1 MIDLAKVPHELFAP
15 ILAGNLRRVA
25 PARKLVGHFLEA
37 VRLRLAA
44 DACWLTHGGRGERLL
59 PGGRLLCGDPLLC
72 DEALAGSYLR
82 REYPVIPPGL
92 ALASVAVHG
101 RQVAVVCA
109 AWRGGAVEPAARRA
123 LERLCGVLEEELA
136 RREEERL
143 TRVLDRIR
151 EKIVSELRPLDLA
164 YQILD
169 GLHQL
174 VEYDHSA
181 AFLAYDGE
189 SGAFRVEAE
198 KIVWTKAKSPFVGRE
213 IPVSPERIAR
223 ICRAI
228 EIREMGGGGE
238 EPAVAAAPAGAEPAM
253 ARAAGAASAEPAA
266 EPTSPAAPED
276 DREEFG
282 ELLDYQLEAGMPPVT
297 SLLWAPLFFGDEFL
311 GILKMAAWRRPPF
324 ARRDVEVV
332 ERFLPAAA
340 VSMRNARVNRSLEMQ
355 AVEAE
360 VKASLVTLAAA
371 VAHDVNNA
379 VGSILPLAQQ
389 MRFEL
394 RHPRLDESGRVERET
409 LDRDLSVIIDN
420 ARLCQRIFSNML
432 RVAGAGR
439 SSEGPVDPAQ
449 VVAETMPLLLALAGR
464 RGIEIALDLA
474 PDLPPVRFRRQD
486 LQHIVLN
493 LVRNSLE
500 ALAPGGPGEPP
511 RGGSGGGGRVVI
523 ALNLSDGSD
532 GSEGS
537 EAAKGAKGAK
547 GTKGVQR
554 QGGGEGAGV
563 ELSVADDGPGIP
575 PELLPK
581 VQEPFFSTRPG
592 GTGLGLA
599 ICRALAWQNG
609 ATLSIESPIV
619 APAELALAAA
629 PAGLRAVAAPPPLVA
644 GGPAGRDGEAGG
656 SDGTGGTGGTGGGG
670 GGTRVT
676 LHLAAEPRPA
686 AAEAR

>member
-1 MIDLAKVPHELFAP
+1 MIDLARVPHELFAP
-15 ILAGNLRRVA
+15 ILAGNLRQVA
-25 PARKLVGHFLEA
+25 PARKLVGHFLEG

-109 AWRGGAVEPAARRA
+109 AWRRGTVEPAARRA

-164 YQILD
+164 YQVLD

-189 SGAFRVEAE
+189 SGALRVEAE

-223 ICRAI
+223 ISRAI
-228 EIREMGGGGE
+228 EVRAMIGGSGAGGAAPGL
-238 EPAVAAAPAGAEPAM
+238 PAALAALAAQTAPAAPAAPA
-253 ARAAGAASAEPAA
+253 
-266 EPTSPAAPED
+266 D
-276 DREEFG
+276 DSEEFG

-297 SLLWAPLFFGDEFL
+297 SLLSAPLFFGDEFL
-311 GILKMAAWRRPPF
+311 GILKMAAWRRSPF

-360 VKASLVTLAAA
+360 VKATLVTLAAA

-394 RHPRLDESGRVERET
+394 RHPSPAERSERLERAERET

-464 RGIEIALDLA
+464 RGIDIALDLA

-486 LQHIVLN
+486 LQHVVLN

-500 ALAPGGPGEPP
+500 ALAPGGPGDLP
-511 RGGSGGGGRVVI
+511 RGDPRNPRAGGGRVEI
-523 ALNLSDGSD
+523 ALGL
-532 GSEGS
+532 
-537 EAAKGAKGAK
+537 AK
-547 GTKGVQR
+547 GTKGAKGR
-554 QGGGEGAGV
+554 DGGEGAAV

-575 PELLPK
+575 AELLSK

-599 ICRALAWQNG
+599 ICRALAWQNS

-619 APAELALAAA
+619 APAEPALAAA
-629 PAGLRAVAAPPPLVA
+629 PAGLRAAAAAPAVHQ
-644 GGPAGRDGEAGG
+644 GNPAGWDGETAG
-656 SDGTGGTGGTGGGG
+656 S
-670 GGTRVT
+670 GTRVT
-676 LHLAAEPRPA
+676 LRLGAEPRPA

>member
-72 DEALAGSYLR
+72 DEALASRYLR

-109 AWRGGAVEPAARRA
+109 AWRSGAVEAAGRRA

-164 YQILD
+164 YQVLD

-189 SGAFRVEAE
+189 SGALRVEAE

-228 EIREMGGGGE
+228 EVRAMTGAGGAG
-238 EPAVAAAPAGAEPAM
+238 VTAPAA
-253 ARAAGAASAEPAA
+253 
-266 EPTSPAAPED
+266 PTSPAVPAAPAEGD
-276 DREEFG
+276 EEFG

-297 SLLWAPLFFGDEFL
+297 SLLSAPLFFGDEFL

-360 VKASLVTLAAA
+360 VKATLVTLAAA

-394 RHPRLDESGRVERET
+394 RHPPPSERSERSERVERET

-486 LQHIVLN
+486 LQHVVLN

-500 ALAPGGPGEPP
+500 ALAPGGPGDPP
-511 RGGSGGGGRVVI
+511 RGPGSRDPGDPGAGGGRAERAPRSGGGGRIEI
-523 ALNLSDGSD
+523 ALGL
-532 GSEGS
+532 
-537 EAAKGAKGAK
+537 AKGAKGAK
-547 GTKGVQR
+547 GGD
-554 QGGGEGAGV
+554 GGEGAV

-575 PELLPK
+575 PELLSK

-619 APAELALAAA
+619 APAELTLTAA
-629 PAGLRAVAAPPPLVA
+629 PAGPRAAAAAPPVHQ
-644 GGPAGRDGEAGG
+644 GNPAGWDGETA
-656 SDGTGGTGGTGGGG
+656 G

-676 LHLAAEPRPA
+676 LRLGAEPRPA

>member
-72 DEALAGSYLR
+72 DEALASRYLR

-109 AWRGGAVEPAARRA
+109 AWRRGTVEPAARRA

-164 YQILD
+164 YQVLD

-189 SGAFRVEAE
+189 SGALRVEAE

-228 EIREMGGGGE
+228 EVRAMIGGSGAGG
-238 EPAVAAAPAGAEPAM
+238 AGGAAPGL
-253 ARAAGAASAEPAA
+253 
-266 EPTSPAAPED
+266 PAAPGVQAATAATATQEEGS
-276 DREEFG
+276 EEFG

-297 SLLWAPLFFGDEFL
+297 SLLSAPLFFGDEFL

-360 VKASLVTLAAA
+360 VKATLVTLAAA

-394 RHPRLDESGRVERET
+394 RHPPPSERSERAERET

-486 LQHIVLN
+486 LQHVVLN

-500 ALAPGGPGEPP
+500 ALAPGGPGDPP
-511 RGGSGGGGRVVI
+511 RSAGSGGRVEI
-523 ALNLSDGSD
+523 ALSLSQGAQ
-532 GSEGS
+532 G
-537 EAAKGAKGAK
+537 AKGAKGAT
-547 GTKGVQR
+547 GGD
-554 QGGGEGAGV
+554 GGEGAVV

-575 PELLPK
+575 AELLSK

-619 APAELALAAA
+619 SPAELALAAA
-629 PAGLRAVAAPPPLVA
+629 PAGPRAAAAAPAV
-644 GGPAGRDGEAGG
+644 GQGNPAGRAGETA
-656 SDGTGGTGGTGGGG
+656 G
-670 GGTRVT
+670 GGTRVI
-676 LHLAAEPRPA
+676 LRLGAEPRPA
-686 AAEAR
+686 AAEAW

>member
-25 PARKLVGHFLEA
+25 PSRKLVGHFLEA

-44 DACWLTHGGRGERLL
+44 DACWLTHGGQGERLL

-72 DEALAGSYLR
+72 DEELASRYLR

-92 ALASVAVHG
+92 ALASLSVHG

-109 AWRGGAVEPAARRA
+109 AWRRGAVEPAARRG
-123 LERLCGVLEEELA
+123 LERLCGVMEEELT

-151 EKIVSELRPLDLA
+151 EKIVSELRPRDLA

-174 VEYDHSA
+174 VDYDHSS

-189 SGAFRVEAE
+189 SGALRVEAE

-228 EIREMGGGGE
+228 EIRTSGGAG
-238 EPAVAAAPAGAEPAM
+238 GAEPALLLD
-253 ARAAGAASAEPAA
+253 GG
-266 EPTSPAAPED
+266 
-276 DREEFG
+276 EELG

-297 SLLWAPLFFGDEFL
+297 SLLSAPLFFGDEFL

-340 VSMRNARVNRSLEMQ
+340 VSMRNARVNRSLETQ

-360 VKASLVTLAAA
+360 VKATLVTLSAA

-379 VGSILPLAQQ
+379 IGSILPLAQQ

-394 RHPRLDESGRVERET
+394 RHPRSERSEEADRAERET
-409 LDRDLSVIIDN
+409 LDRDLSVIVDN

-432 RVAGAGR
+432 RVAGSGR

-449 VVAETMPLLLALAGR
+449 VVAETMPFLLALAGR

-474 PDLPPVRFRRQD
+474 PDLPTVRFRRQD
-486 LQHIVLN
+486 LQHVVLN

-500 ALAPGGPGEPP
+500 ALAPGGQGDPP
-511 RGGSGGGGRVVI
+511 RAPGAPGGPDRGAGGRGERVPLGAGRVEI
-523 ALNLSDGSD
+523 ALYLT
-532 GSEGS
+532 EGA
-537 EAAKGAKGAK
+537 EG
-547 GTKGVQR
+547 R
-554 QGGGEGAGV
+554 EGGEGATV

-575 PELLPK
+575 PELLSK

-609 ATLSIESPIV
+609 ATLAIESPIV
-619 APAELALAAA
+619 APAAVAVVAAVA
-629 PAGLRAVAAPPPLVA
+629 PAGLQAAGPPAPGHG
-644 GGPAGRDGEAGG
+644 GGPAGRDVEAA
-656 SDGTGGTGGTGGGG
+656 G

-676 LHLAAEPRPA
+676 VRLGAEPRPR
-686 AAEAR
+686 EAR

>member
-1 MIDLAKVPHELFAP
+1 MIDLARVPHELFAP

-25 PARKLVGHFLEA
+25 PARKLVSHFLEA

-72 DEALAGSYLR
+72 DEDLASRYLR

-109 AWRGGAVEPAARRA
+109 AWRRGAVEPAARRA
-123 LERLCGVLEEELA
+123 LERLCGVLAEELA

-164 YQILD
+164 YQVLD

-189 SGAFRVEAE
+189 SGALRVEAE

-228 EIREMGGGGE
+228 EVRAMTGAVSAGGDGADGGDGG
-238 EPAVAAAPAGAEPAM
+238 AAPATPA
-253 ARAAGAASAEPAA
+253 AAAAG
-266 EPTSPAAPED
+266 D
-276 DREEFG
+276 EEFG

-297 SLLWAPLFFGDEFL
+297 SLLSAPLFFGDEFL

-394 RHPRLDESGRVERET
+394 RHPPPTERSERLERAERET

-474 PDLPPVRFRRQD
+474 PGLPPVRFRRQD
-486 LQHIVLN
+486 LQHVVLN
-493 LVRNSLE
+493 LVRNSLD
-500 ALAPGGPGEPP
+500 ALAPGGPGDPP
-511 RGGSGGGGRVVI
+511 RSAGRVEI
-523 ALNLSDGSD
+523 AL
-532 GSEGS
+532 
-537 EAAKGAKGAK
+537 
-547 GTKGVQR
+547 R
-554 QGGGEGAGV
+554 QGKDGDGGEVAGV
-563 ELSVADDGPGIP
+563 ELSIADDGPGIP
-575 PELLPK
+575 PELLSK

-619 APAELALAAA
+619 APAALALAAL
-629 PAGLRAVAAPPPLVA
+629 PAGLRAAAAAPPVPQGTLA
-644 GGPAGRDGEAGG
+644 GWDRETA
-656 SDGTGGTGGTGGGG
+656 G

-676 LHLAAEPRPA
+676 VRLDAEPRP
-686 AAEAR
+686 EEVR

>member
-1 MIDLAKVPHELFAP
+1 MIDLARVPHELFAP

-25 PARKLVGHFLEA
+25 PARKLVSHFLEA

-72 DEALAGSYLR
+72 DEDLASRYLR

-109 AWRGGAVEPAARRA
+109 AWRRGAVEPAARRA
-123 LERLCGVLEEELA
+123 LERLCGVLAEELA

-164 YQILD
+164 YQVLD

-189 SGAFRVEAE
+189 SGALRVEAE

-228 EIREMGGGGE
+228 EVRAMTGAVSAGGDGADGGDGG
-238 EPAVAAAPAGAEPAM
+238 AAPATPA
-253 ARAAGAASAEPAA
+253 AAAAG
-266 EPTSPAAPED
+266 D
-276 DREEFG
+276 EEFG

-297 SLLWAPLFFGDEFL
+297 SLLSAPLFFGDEFL

-394 RHPRLDESGRVERET
+394 RHPSPAERSERLERAERET

-474 PDLPPVRFRRQD
+474 PGLPPVRFRRQD
-486 LQHIVLN
+486 LQHVVLN
-493 LVRNSLE
+493 LVRNSLD
-500 ALAPGGPGEPP
+500 ALAPGGPGDPP
-511 RGGSGGGGRVVI
+511 RSAGRVEI
-523 ALNLSDGSD
+523 AL
-532 GSEGS
+532 
-537 EAAKGAKGAK
+537 
-547 GTKGVQR
+547 R
-554 QGGGEGAGV
+554 QGKDGDGGEVAGV
-563 ELSVADDGPGIP
+563 ELSIADDGPGIP
-575 PELLPK
+575 PELLSK

-619 APAELALAAA
+619 APAALALAAL
-629 PAGLRAVAAPPPLVA
+629 PAGLRAAAAAPPVPQGTLA
-644 GGPAGRDGEAGG
+644 GWDRETA
-656 SDGTGGTGGTGGGG
+656 G

-676 LHLAAEPRPA
+676 VRLDAEPRP
-686 AAEAR
+686 EEVR

>member
-1 MIDLAKVPHELFAP
+1 MIDLARVPHELFAP

-37 VRLRLAA
+37 VRLRLTA

-72 DEALAGSYLR
+72 DEALAGRYLR

-109 AWRGGAVEPAARRA
+109 AWRSGTVEPAARRA

-164 YQILD
+164 YQVLD

-189 SGAFRVEAE
+189 SGALRVEAE

-228 EIREMGGGGE
+228 EVRAMTSGSGAGGDGVPG
-238 EPAVAAAPAGAEPAM
+238 AQTATAASAAPAAPA
-253 ARAAGAASAEPAA
+253 
-266 EPTSPAAPED
+266 D
-276 DREEFG
+276 DVEEFD

-297 SLLWAPLFFGDEFL
+297 SLLSAPLFFGDEFL

-360 VKASLVTLAAA
+360 VKATLVTLAAA

-394 RHPRLDESGRVERET
+394 RHPPPAERSERLERAERET

-486 LQHIVLN
+486 LQHVVLN

-500 ALAPGGPGEPP
+500 ALAPGGPADPP
-511 RGGSGGGGRVVI
+511 RSAGGGATGGRVEI
-523 ALNLSDGSD
+523 ALSLSQGAAGSQ
-532 GSEGS
+532 GVEG
-537 EAAKGAKGAK
+537 AQGAQGAK
-547 GTKGVQR
+547 R
-554 QGGGEGAGV
+554 EDGGEGAAV

-575 PELLPK
+575 PELLSK

-629 PAGLRAVAAPPPLVA
+629 PAGPRAAATAPAVRQA
-644 GGPAGRDGEAGG
+644 GPAGWNGEAA
-656 SDGTGGTGGTGGGG
+656 G

-676 LHLAAEPRPA
+676 LRLGAEPRPA

>member
-72 DEALAGSYLR
+72 DEALAGRYLR

-109 AWRGGAVEPAARRA
+109 AWRSGTVEPAARRA

-189 SGAFRVEAE
+189 SGALRVEAE

-228 EIREMGGGGE
+228 EVRAMTGGSGGDGGG
-238 EPAVAAAPAGAEPAM
+238 AAPGL
-253 ARAAGAASAEPAA
+253 
-266 EPTSPAAPED
+266 PAAPGAQVATAAPEEGS
-276 DREEFG
+276 EEFG

-297 SLLWAPLFFGDEFL
+297 SLLSAPLFFGDEFL

-360 VKASLVTLAAA
+360 VKATLVTLAAA

-394 RHPRLDESGRVERET
+394 RHPPPAERSERLERAERET

-432 RVAGAGR
+432 RVAGAER
-439 SSEGPVDPAQ
+439 ASEGPVDPAQ

-486 LQHIVLN
+486 LQHVVLN

-500 ALAPGGPGEPP
+500 ALAPGGPGDPP
-511 RGGSGGGGRVVI
+511 RSTGGGGGGGRVEI
-523 ALNLSDGSD
+523 ALSLSQ
-532 GSEGS
+532 
-537 EAAKGAKGAK
+537 GAKGAQGAQGAK
-547 GTKGVQR
+547 GED
-554 QGGGEGAGV
+554 GGEGAAV

-575 PELLPK
+575 PELLSK

-629 PAGLRAVAAPPPLVA
+629 PAGPRAAATAPAVRQA
-644 GGPAGRDGEAGG
+644 DPAGWDGETP
-656 SDGTGGTGGTGGGG
+656 S

-676 LHLAAEPRPA
+676 LRLGAEPRPA
-686 AAEAR
+686 AGEAW

>member
-1 MIDLAKVPHELFAP
+1 MIDLAKVPHELFPP

-72 DEALAGSYLR
+72 DEALAGRYLR

-109 AWRGGAVEPAARRA
+109 AWRRGTVEPAARRA

-136 RREEERL
+136 WREEERL

-164 YQILD
+164 YQVLD

-189 SGAFRVEAE
+189 SGALRVEAE

-228 EIREMGGGGE
+228 EIRAMIGGGAGSTGSGGSGGGSVAAGS
-238 EPAVAAAPAGAEPAM
+238 PAGTAAPAAPA
-253 ARAAGAASAEPAA
+253 
-266 EPTSPAAPED
+266 D
-276 DREEFG
+276 DGEEFG

-297 SLLWAPLFFGDEFL
+297 SLLSAPLFFGDEFL

-360 VKASLVTLAAA
+360 VKATLVTLAAA

-394 RHPRLDESGRVERET
+394 RHPPPAERSERLERAERET

-486 LQHIVLN
+486 LQHVVLN

-500 ALAPGGPGEPP
+500 ALAPGGPGNPL
-511 RGGSGGGGRVVI
+511 RSAGGGSGGRVEI
-523 ALNLSDGSD
+523 ALGFSP
-532 GSEGS
+532 
-537 EAAKGAKGAK
+537 GAPGAHGAQGAK
-547 GTKGVQR
+547 GTKGED
-554 QGGGEGAGV
+554 GGEGAVV

-575 PELLPK
+575 PELLSK

-629 PAGLRAVAAPPPLVA
+629 PAGPRSAATAPAVRQ
-644 GGPAGRDGEAGG
+644 GNPAGWDGEAA
-656 SDGTGGTGGTGGGG
+656 G

-676 LHLAAEPRPA
+676 LRLGAEPRPA
-686 AAEAR
+686 ATEAR

>member
-72 DEALAGSYLR
+72 DEALASRYLR

-109 AWRGGAVEPAARRA
+109 AWRRGTVEPAARRA

-164 YQILD
+164 YQVLD

-189 SGAFRVEAE
+189 SGALRVEAE

-228 EIREMGGGGE
+228 EVRAMTAGSGGAGG
-238 EPAVAAAPAGAEPAM
+238 AAPGL
-253 ARAAGAASAEPAA
+253 PAA
-266 EPTSPAAPED
+266 TAAQAAPTAPAD
-276 DREEFG
+276 GDEEFG

-297 SLLWAPLFFGDEFL
+297 SLLSAPLFFGDEFL

-360 VKASLVTLAAA
+360 VKATLVTLAAA

-394 RHPRLDESGRVERET
+394 RHPPPAERSERAERET

-486 LQHIVLN
+486 LQHVVLN

-500 ALAPGGPGEPP
+500 ALAPGGPGDPP
-511 RGGSGGGGRVVI
+511 RNAGSGGRVEI
-523 ALNLSDGSD
+523 ALGLSQG
-532 GSEGS
+532 
-537 EAAKGAKGAK
+537 AQGAKGAT
-547 GTKGVQR
+547 GATGAT
-554 QGGGEGAGV
+554 GGDGGEGAVV

-575 PELLPK
+575 AELLSK

-592 GTGLGLA
+592 GTGLGLS

-629 PAGLRAVAAPPPLVA
+629 PAGPRAAAAAPAV
-644 GGPAGRDGEAGG
+644 GQGNPAGWAGETA
-656 SDGTGGTGGTGGGG
+656 G
-670 GGTRVT
+670 GGTRVI
-676 LHLAAEPRPA
+676 LRLGAEPRPA
-686 AAEAR
+686 AAEAW

>member
-1 MIDLAKVPHELFAP
+1 MIDLARVPHELFAP

-25 PARKLVGHFLEA
+25 PARKLVSHFLEA

-72 DEALAGSYLR
+72 DEDLASRYLR

-92 ALASVAVHG
+92 ALASVALHG

-109 AWRGGAVEPAARRA
+109 AWRTGAVEPAARRA

-164 YQILD
+164 YQVLD

-189 SGAFRVEAE
+189 SGALRVEAE

-228 EIREMGGGGE
+228 EVRALTGAGGTGG
-238 EPAVAAAPAGAEPAM
+238 AAPAAP
-253 ARAAGAASAEPAA
+253 AAG
-266 EPTSPAAPED
+266 D
-276 DREEFG
+276 EEFG

-297 SLLWAPLFFGDEFL
+297 SLLSAPLFFGDEFL

-360 VKASLVTLAAA
+360 VKATLVTLAAA

-389 MRFEL
+389 MRFDL
-394 RHPRLDESGRVERET
+394 RHPPPLARSERLDRVERET

-474 PDLPPVRFRRQD
+474 PGLPPVRFRRQD
-486 LQHIVLN
+486 LQHVVLN
-493 LVRNSLE
+493 LVRNSLD
-500 ALAPGGPGEPP
+500 ALAPGGPGAPP
-511 RGGSGGGGRVVI
+511 RSAGRVEI
-523 ALNLSDGSD
+523 ALRRGKEGDGGD
-532 GSEGS
+532 
-537 EAAKGAKGAK
+537 A
-547 GTKGVQR
+547 
-554 QGGGEGAGV
+554 AGV
-563 ELSVADDGPGIP
+563 ELSIADDGPGIP
-575 PELLPK
+575 PELLSK

-619 APAELALAAA
+619 AAAGLALAAL
-629 PAGLRAVAAPPPLVA
+629 PAGLQAAAAAPPVPQA
-644 GGPAGRDGEAGG
+644 DPAGWDRETA
-656 SDGTGGTGGTGGGG
+656 G

-676 LHLAAEPRPA
+676 VRLGAEPRP
-686 AAEAR
+686 EPEEVR